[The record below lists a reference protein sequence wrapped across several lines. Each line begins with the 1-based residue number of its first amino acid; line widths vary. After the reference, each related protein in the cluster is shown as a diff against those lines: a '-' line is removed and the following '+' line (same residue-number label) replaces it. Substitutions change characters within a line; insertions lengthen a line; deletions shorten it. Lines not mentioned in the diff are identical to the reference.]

1 MNSERG
7 RVPNSVAE
15 LIDLERAQI
24 GHDLHDLLIPLIFSA
39 SAELHPLIHR
49 REGDVPLAERD
60 QERVRISQGR
70 LEEALLLSRGLLTQ
84 IYPPELEHQ
93 SWLFAAKDLVE
104 RIAQDLEVV
113 WKVEEA
119 CPLLATDLPRDI
131 ASAAFRILA
140 QGVRNAIDHGG
151 GETIAIRLLGDK
163 LLIVDDGKGFDPES
177 VPADRFGIRA
187 MRGRAQLIGKPLQVE
202 SEVGGP
208 TTITL
213 GL

>member
-1 MNSERG
+1 MSSDKVRS
-7 RVPNSVAE
+7 PSSAAE

-49 REGDVPLAERD
+49 PEGDAPLKERD
-60 QERVRISQGR
+60 QQRVRTSQGR
-70 LEEALLLSRGLLTQ
+70 LEEALLLARGLLTQ

-104 RIAQDLEVV
+104 RIAQDVEVV
-113 WKVEEA
+113 WKIEET

-140 QGVRNAIDHGG
+140 QAVRNAIDHGG
-151 GETIAIRLLGDK
+151 GETIAIRLLDDK
-163 LLIVDDGKGFDPES
+163 MLIVDDGKGFDPES

-187 MRGRAQLIGKPLQVE
+187 MRGRAQLIGKPLRIE

-208 TTITL
+208 TTIAL
-213 GL
+213 GF